1 MDMKPAM
8 YRLYCCKRA
17 ELLLREQRMQ
27 SPHDVLDVLDHEISY
42 QTRTQGVRTAV
53 LDTRPTNLPFSREQ
67 ALELRDARKKRSQA
81 VGDDGRRANLQ
92 SRDVNRQEQEHPPK
106 EHQRDP
112 TERSFQVILLV
123 QFVRFNNFDRCD
135 LRCAC
140 NPPSSS
146 SGFSAPS
153 NESLCR
159 CLHTPPRWRSE
170 SGRSNRLVAD
180 KSSVI

>member
-1 MDMKPAM
+1 MQLREVILVQTFANGHEAGDVSLVLLQA
-8 YRLYCCKRA
+8 R

-81 VGDDGRRANLQ
+81 VGDDGRRTNLQ

-112 TERSFQVILLV
+112 TERSFQEEQLETKKNILVVLSTLLI
-123 QFVRFNNFDRCD
+123 QN
-135 LRCAC
+135 
-140 NPPSSS
+140 
-146 SGFSAPS
+146 
-153 NESLCR
+153 
-159 CLHTPPRWRSE
+159 
-170 SGRSNRLVAD
+170 
-180 KSSVI
+180 